1 MIHCMNDCL
10 GKLKAIKK
18 MAQDGMND
26 STDVVQRNKFEQ
38 ISMEI
43 SYLLV
48 EAEHDDDKRI
58 EQLRTYRK

>member
-1 MIHCMNDCL
+1 MNDCL

-38 ISMEI
+38 ISMEV

-48 EAEHDDDKRI
+48 EAEHDDDTRI

>member
-38 ISMEI
+38 ISMEV

-48 EAEHDDDKRI
+48 EADYDSSNDE
-58 EQLRTYRK
+58 T